1 MIIANINS
9 HHHDPPFRANL
20 NVHNIPRLIKANFPP
35 YGRGIVTHFLVDQ
48 LQYQISYFALINV
61 GMLLLL
67 PTSTT
72 ESPNMKIPGTKEVP
86 PTLLII
92 TIIKPNKT
100 FINKQLTTLDD
111 HETPIL
117 IRNINNSTLEL

>member
-1 MIIANINS
+1 MQNLPI
-9 HHHDPPFRANL
+9 HYLANL

-35 YGRGIVTHFLVDQ
+35 YGRVDQ